1 MISNEKVKKTGRR
14 CFCRVGLGKNTVPQS
29 CFGWSGGLLSTAAPP
44 GAAMELIYQS
54 KPIAPE
60 QPQSV
65 SPWSNTVV
73 GTRMK
78 GW

>member
-1 MISNEKVKKTGRR
+1 MPDGTGQKHRSLILLWVVWRR
-14 CFCRVGLGKNTVPQS
+14 
-29 CFGWSGGLLSTAAPP
+29 LSTAAPP

-54 KPIAPE
+54 KPVAPE